1 MAVSFELEA
10 QVRTGAG
17 KSDSRRERNAEI
29 VPGILYGAGKDP
41 VKLALKHNDLVQHL
55 KHEAFYSH
63 ILSLKCEGTTER
75 VVLKDLQRHPVR
87 PMVMHVDFQRVTDTT
102 RIRMNVPLHF
112 INEEKSPGIKL
123 QGGIVNHNMNSVEVV
138 CQAKDLPE
146 YIEVDLGDLQAGHAL
161 HLSDLKLPQGVHIA
175 GLLQGKDHDLP
186 VAAIM
191 IPRGVEETEAA
202 PAAAGTPEAGATP
215 PAA

>member
-1 MAVSFELEA
+1 MAVSFEIAA
-10 QVRTGAG
+10 QVRKGAG
-17 KSDSRRERNAEI
+17 KSDSRRERNAEL

-41 VKLALKHNDLVQHL
+41 IKLSVKHNELVQHL

-63 ILSLKCEGTTER
+63 ILSLNCDGVTER

-87 PMVMHVDFQRVTDTT
+87 PMVMHVDFQRVTDST

-112 INEEKSPGIKL
+112 TNEDKAPGVKL
-123 QGGIVNHNMNSVEVV
+123 QGGIVNHNLNSVEVV

-161 HLSDLKLPQGVHIA
+161 HLSDLKLPKGVHIA
-175 GLLQGKDHDLP
+175 ALLQGKDHDLP
-186 VAAIM
+186 VAAIT
-191 IPRGVEETEAA
+191 IPRGMEEAEAA
-202 PAAAGTPEAGATP
+202 PAAAAPEGAATP

>member
-1 MAVSFELEA
+1 MAVSFEIEA

-17 KSDSRRERNAEI
+17 KSDSRRERIAEL

-41 VKLALKHNDLVQHL
+41 VKLSVKHNELVQHL

-63 ILSLKCEGTTER
+63 ILNLKCDGATER

-87 PMVMHVDFQRVTDTT
+87 PQVMHVDFQRVTDTT

-112 INEEKSPGIKL
+112 TNEDKSPGVKL
-123 QGGIVNHNMNSVEVV
+123 QGAIVNHNLSSVEVV

-146 YIEVDLGDLQAGHAL
+146 YIEVDLGDLQVGHSL
-161 HLSDLKLPQGVHIA
+161 HLSDIKLPQGVHIA
-175 GLLQGKDHDLP
+175 ALLQGKDHDLP
-186 VAAIM
+186 VAALV
-191 IPRGVEETEAA
+191 IPRGAEETEAA
-202 PAAAGTPEAGATP
+202 PAAATEAAATTQSST
-215 PAA
+215 